1 MKLNR
6 QNIASTAR
14 HIVSKWWS
22 ACSVFF
28 KIMIPVSIVIKLLE
42 ESGALS
48 RIGVV
53 LSPLMAPL
61 NLPGEMG
68 IVWATTMLSNIYG
81 GLLSLSSMF
90 PEDGLTVAQMTTL
103 TSLMLFAHTFL
114 IEIDRKSVV

>member
-42 ESGALS
+42 ERSVEPNRGGAFS
-48 RIGVV
+48 
-53 LSPLMAPL
+53 S
-61 NLPGEMG
+61 
-68 IVWATTMLSNIYG
+68 YG
-81 GLLSLSSMF
+81 TAKL
-90 PEDGLTVAQMTTL
+90 A
-103 TSLMLFAHTFL
+103 
-114 IEIDRKSVV
+114 R